1 MVDGVYDK
9 DPKKYADAVK
19 YDQLTFTEVLEKN
32 LAVMDGTAATLC
44 RENKLPILVFDLK
57 DPDNIARAVRGEA
70 VGTLVVEE

>member
-1 MVDGVYDK
+1 MACTTRTR
-9 DPKKYADAVK
+9 KKYADAVK

-57 DPDNIARAVRGEA
+57 GPDNIARAVRGET

>member
-1 MVDGVYDK
+1 M
-9 DPKKYADAVK
+9 K

-57 DPDNIARAVRGEA
+57 DPDNIARAVRGETI
-70 VGTLVVEE
+70 GTLVVEE